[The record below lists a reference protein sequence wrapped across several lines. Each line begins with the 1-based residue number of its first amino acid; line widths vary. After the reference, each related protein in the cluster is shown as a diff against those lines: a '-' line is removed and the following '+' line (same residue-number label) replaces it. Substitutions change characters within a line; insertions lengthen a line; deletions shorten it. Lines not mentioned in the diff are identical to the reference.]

1 MDVSEEIITK
11 LEPFFNLKGA
21 DALLQ
26 AEKLQLSASEVKEL
40 DTAIK
45 KKYSKDIINQY
56 EKDSGKNF
64 EDLTSEQQTVITSV
78 AFQHGLKQTTSYNF
92 WDQVITD
99 DWNGAIT
106 NLRDWDGTGKPS
118 QTQIR
123 RDKEADLL
131 EGLFE
136 KEKK

>member
-11 LEPFFNLKGA
+11 LEPFFNLKGEE
-21 DALLQ
+21 ALLN
-26 AEKLQLSASEVKEL
+26 AKKLKLSASEVKEL

-92 WDQVITD
+92 L
-99 DWNGAIT
+99 G
-106 NLRDWDGTGKPS
+106 PS
-118 QTQIR
+118 YNR
-123 RDKEADLL
+123 
-131 EGLFE
+131 
-136 KEKK
+136 